1 MELPPF
7 KEVGEPAPRAPQRQ
21 EPRQG
26 LQTPPAPEDQSV
38 DEGPGRVESL
48 VVDALPWD
56 DEEPTGRVL
65 KKTPPPA
72 TALKVEPHKKARLE
86 EETAKRPRKGEPA
99 RESGGAS
106 SSRRHTYMD
115 LVERRVEKVQ
125 VGEDEMHHLDEVI
138 DVETVKEDVDQ
149 FDTWDKKRSQSQM
162 VCGVM
167 SIEQNTTTTIVG
179 GGTPC

>member
-1 MELPPF
+1 
-7 KEVGEPAPRAPQRQ
+7 
-21 EPRQG
+21 
-26 LQTPPAPEDQSV
+26 
-38 DEGPGRVESL
+38 
-48 VVDALPWD
+48 
-56 DEEPTGRVL
+56 
-65 KKTPPPA
+65 
-72 TALKVEPHKKARLE
+72 
-86 EETAKRPRKGEPA
+86 
-99 RESGGAS
+99 
-106 SSRRHTYMD
+106 MD